1 MSNVN
6 DLYELIQDIVHE
18 ETVYLRH
25 YIGQVVDNLD
35 PLKKGRAKITL
46 PELGLD
52 TPDLALWC
60 WPRQGS
66 GMSVPPV
73 RKYAEVYFINGDR
86 TKGAYLYPASEI
98 INNTPTTYKGNVSNH
113 ILFENSKTK
122 SFAKYNDTS
131 DLFTLKNKSTDL
143 LTELKLDSDAMT
155 ELQSAITGW
164 SPNAGDGGAALKT
177 ALATFLSLLMADY
190 TKILGSD

>member
-6 DLYELIQDIVHE
+6 DLYELIQDIVYE
-18 ETVYLRH
+18 ETIYLRH
-25 YIGQVVDNLD
+25 YIGKVVDNLD
-35 PLKKGRAKITL
+35 PLKKGRIKITI

-66 GMSVPPV
+66 GLSIPAKG
-73 RKYAEVYFINGDR
+73 KYAEVYFINGDR

-98 INNTPTTYKGNVSNH
+98 IDNIPTKYNGKVSTH
-113 ILFENSKTK
+113 ILFENSKNK
-122 SFAKYNDTS
+122 SFSKYNELS
-131 DLFTLKNKSTDL
+131 DLFTIKNKNTDL

-155 ELQSAITGW
+155 ELQTAITGW
-164 SPNAGDGGAALKT
+164 SPVPEDGGAALKT
-177 ALATFLSLLMADY
+177 ALTTFLSLVMADY
-190 TKILGSD
+190 TKILESD